1 MSVLDIARVLTENV
15 SERPERK
22 TTCCGYCSVYVL
34 EEERKSGMLSH
45 WETGYERFVG
55 LVRRIADGRDVYA
68 MSAEDALG
76 ALADAVS
83 HDGNVDVSR
92 DCDAMSGAD
101 FANLMSMCRRSQSGP
116 YELIHYDQ
124 IAAFN
129 NQTVNQNRLH
139 EAGEPFP
146 MWEAYGGLLA
156 ELRGIVID
164 LRTLAVVSNPYYK
177 FRNMGESPAYSESA
191 VASAIADNGG
201 RMVATEKMDGSLI
214 QLCYVGDE
222 SAFPYGLLASTSNT
236 LTGYDRRKS
245 NTHLAALYGHF
256 IDADDRYLNAA
267 KAFPGM
273 TLCLEMVFPPDDPHV
288 VAYDKSRWGLYLHG
302 MREVGTGRIVGH
314 DVVADVGNRFGIP
327 VPPVVATD
335 LHAATSLAKT
345 WDGSAHEGMVL
356 DIDGWLVKVKCEEF
370 LKLSYMMHSLATPE
384 TDRGFRIIE
393 HAVDDGTIDDMLAN
407 VPDGMRSR
415 VVSVVDRLADFQ
427 HDMSGYVSGVIAN
440 VPDGCSNA
448 RAWLA
453 TEAGVPSPLLRYVF
467 QAMANGGVD
476 GLRFFA
482 YDAKVNGEM
491 TRQVMGLSDFERVS
505 GILAEIR

>member
-1 MSVLDIARVLTENV
+1 M
-15 SERPERK
+15 
-22 TTCCGYCSVYVL
+22 L

-55 LVRRIADGRDVYA
+55 LVRRIADGRDVYS

-92 DCDAMSGAD
+92 NCDAMSGAD
-101 FANLMSMCRRSQSGP
+101 FANLMSMCRRSQTGP

-124 IAAFN
+124 VAAFN
-129 NQTVNQNRLH
+129 NQTVSQNRLH

-164 LRTLAVVSNPYYK
+164 LRTLDVVSNPYYK

-214 QLCYVGDE
+214 QLRYVGDDG
-222 SAFPYGLLASTSNT
+222 AFPYGLLASTSNT
-236 LTGYDRRKS
+236 LTSYDRRES
-245 NTHLAALYGHF
+245 NAHLTALYEHF
-256 IDADDRYLNAA
+256 LDIDDRYLHAA
-267 KAFPGM
+267 KASPGM

-288 VAYDKSRWGLYLHG
+288 VVYDKSRWGLYLHG

-314 DVVADVGNRFGIP
+314 DVVAEVGARFGIP

-345 WDGSAHEGMVL
+345 WDGSAHEGMVI

-370 LKLSYMMHSLATPE
+370 LKISYMVHSIAAPE
-384 TDRGFRIIE
+384 TERGFRIIE

-407 VPDGMRSR
+407 VPDGMRPR
-415 VVSVVDRLADFQ
+415 VVSVIDRVTAFRR
-427 HDMSGYVSGVIAN
+427 DMGEYVSGVLAH
-440 VPDGCSNA
+440 VPDGCPNA
-448 RAWLA
+448 RAWVA
-453 TEAGVPSPLLRYVF
+453 TDAGVPKPLLRYVF
-467 QAMANGGVD
+467 QAMSNGGI
-476 GLRFFA
+476 GNLEFFA
-482 YDAKVNGEM
+482 YDAKVNGE
-491 TRQVMGLSDFERVS
+491 TARQVMGLSDFERVS
-505 GILAEIR
+505 EILAEARDATPEKV